1 MLIASFDGFVGQA
14 DAVFRVR
21 TGATVSRSV
30 SSMSVRSYGNVSKRH
45 LGSLASI
52 YWTKVQ
58 YHLKRI
64 VNILAETCV

>member
-1 MLIASFDGFVGQA
+1 
-14 DAVFRVR
+14 
-21 TGATVSRSV
+21 
-30 SSMSVRSYGNVSKRH
+30 MSVRSYGNVSKRH

-58 YHLKRI
+58 YRLKRI